1 MFEALSYSCMTPC
14 LHPTRICGARGLATH
29 AQLWLLSLSDNL
41 TPRVEG
47 AAEDPGAQQ
56 MQQKK
61 KNLWRCK
68 RARWRGGGEEVCGGG
83 RRTRGLKS
91 VLSHALNT
99 WAARFSDIV

>member
-14 LHPTRICGARGLATH
+14 LQPTSICGARSIATQ
-29 AQLWLLSLSDNL
+29 AQLWLLSLRDDL

-56 MQQKK
+56 TQPKK
-61 KNLWRCK
+61 IICGVVSGH
-68 RARWRGGGEEVCGGG
+68 AGEEEEE
-83 RRTRGLKS
+83 RRCVVEGTRGLKS

-99 WAARFSDIV
+99 WAARFSDSA

>member
-61 KNLWRCK
+61 KIY
-68 RARWRGGGEEVCGGG
+68 GVVSGHDGEEEERKCVVEGG
-83 RRTRGLKS
+83 
-91 VLSHALNT
+91 
-99 WAARFSDIV
+99 AREG